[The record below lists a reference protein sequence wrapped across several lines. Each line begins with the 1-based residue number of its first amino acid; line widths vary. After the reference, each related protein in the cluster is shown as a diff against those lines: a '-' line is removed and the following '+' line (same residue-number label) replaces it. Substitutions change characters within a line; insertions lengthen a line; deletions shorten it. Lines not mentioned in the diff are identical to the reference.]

1 MYTQHT
7 YVTHDT
13 HTHTHRRDGR
23 IPPRAGLRGPAP
35 KVNDADMMAW
45 MDASE
50 EASMSPFKDEHIK
63 EFKRRMGG
71 GDAVRYAGSGE
82 RWWRNFKRRNFH
94 WLADRIPQLV
104 DTQRADAK
112 LTEGEW
118 KEFFDKSVLPAL
130 DTVGGDPRLIRNING
145 SPFMLQHLSNTGR
158 RVWVRKGT
166 KKAWRKRGRN
176 RTHVTLMGCVSAA
189 GEPLIPALLWAGKSA
204 RGDLY
209 NLQATPIVCKP
220 TGNGW
225 SSADVFME
233 WLTEVFVRNTH
244 PEQNRFKKVLL
255 FLDGSR
261 THLTL

>member
-1 MYTQHT
+1 
-7 YVTHDT
+7 
-13 HTHTHRRDGR
+13 
-23 IPPRAGLRGPAP
+23 
-35 KVNDADMMAW
+35 
-45 MDASE
+45 
-50 EASMSPFKDEHIK
+50 MSPFKDEHIK

-104 DTQRADAK
+104 ETQRADAK

-130 DTVGGDPRLIRNING
+130 DTVGGDPRLIWNMDE

-189 GEPLIPALLWAGKSA
+189 GEPLIPVFKPLKT
-204 RGDLY
+204 Y
-209 NLQATPIVCKP
+209 FHKLQHASIQLNERLCAHT
-220 TGNGW
+220 
-225 SSADVFME
+225 
-233 WLTEVFVRNTH
+233 LFVRNVTTAWVKAM
-244 PEQNRFKKVLL
+244 KKECITNAWRACGLVPFDPQYFVDHIPSHRLRQGRGHQQRL
-255 FLDGSR
+255 P
-261 THLTL
+261 